1 MHIFLTGEIQ
11 IGKSTLI
18 RRALSAF
25 PNIKSGGYYTVTVAD
40 VPDAKGSVYIIPANE
55 PDVPLGDH
63 NRAGIRYRLGH
74 GRKVFTQVFDNYG
87 TQCLSHTDGSD
98 IIIMDE
104 IGVMEREA
112 DIFSAKIIELLG
124 GETPILGVLRKSAET
139 PLAQAIRSHPNVK
152 IVEVTEQNRDSLP
165 EMLIKHIGYELC
177 KNTDSAGTFTFR
189 EREGVSEVLMIKTR
203 RGKWSFPKG
212 HIEEGETPQQA
223 ALRETREETGICA
236 EIVSDFSVSVPSA
249 REGENRSVTYFLA
262 AYCKGELRAQ
272 IEETEY
278 VSWHDA
284 EQAADMI
291 CFEQDRAAYL
301 AALKKW
307 KESAK

>member
-55 PDVPLGDH
+55 PDAPLGEH

-87 TQCLSHTDGSD
+87 TQCLSRTDGSD

-165 EMLIKHIGYELC
+165 EMLLESELYY
-177 KNTDSAGTFTFR
+177 K
-189 EREGVSEVLMIKTR
+189 
-203 RGKWSFPKG
+203 
-212 HIEEGETPQQA
+212 
-223 ALRETREETGICA
+223 
-236 EIVSDFSVSVPSA
+236 
-249 REGENRSVTYFLA
+249 
-262 AYCKGELRAQ
+262 
-272 IEETEY
+272 
-278 VSWHDA
+278 
-284 EQAADMI
+284 
-291 CFEQDRAAYL
+291 
-301 AALKKW
+301 
-307 KESAK
+307 